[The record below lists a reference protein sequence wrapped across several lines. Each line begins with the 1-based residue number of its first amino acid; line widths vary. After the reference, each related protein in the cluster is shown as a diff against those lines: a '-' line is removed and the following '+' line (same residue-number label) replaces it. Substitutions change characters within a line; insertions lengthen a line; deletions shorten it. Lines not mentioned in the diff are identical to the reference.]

1 MATDET
7 KRHRI
12 VNKLQDLKA
21 DNFSEAEAILGYA
34 EELRNLTFEDVL
46 ALQLSEVLPKAS
58 LTDSSRKGALGNLLE
73 EHYFGYTIN
82 SDSQPDFP
90 NAGMELKVTPVEY
103 GNNRKKEWVIKAGER
118 LVLTMIPNNCE
129 IPVEYEGSS
138 LEKKTSDILLINYLR
153 DRSLKNTEQMIKFV
167 NRYQISGEDLEIIKA
182 DYEKITK
189 LVQAGR
195 AHELSEGMTNY
206 LGACTK
212 GATAEKSLRTQFYPM
227 VNGDGSLEYIPAKSR
242 AFSLKQSFMTSL
254 VQRFEKEQKEADQ
267 LVNNL
272 RELKENS
279 FDDVVLHLLAPF
291 EKRYSTDLGAEMAPD
306 LNPNAKNFHNALTWR
321 LLGSKKK
328 RIEEFDKANI
338 SVKAVRV
345 QKNGEIKEKLKLKNF
360 KFLDLHS
367 ETKWEESEW
376 YSLLSDKRYLFVVY
390 QEDERGYYL
399 RGAFFWAVPT
409 HLIGGE
415 EFENNTGTA
424 YEYWLDTKNKLRE
437 GIVLKQKGNM
447 ITNNFLGVAD
457 NPICHIRPGAD
468 ARAYRFTDG
477 RPEIGNVKKDAN
489 QLPDGQWMTKQAFWI
504 NTQLIAQEIKLNLP

>member
-7 KRHRI
+7 MRQRVI
-12 VNKLQDLKA
+12 NKLQDLKA
-21 DNFSEAEAILGYA
+21 DNFSDAEAILDYA

-58 LTDSSRKGALGNLLE
+58 LTDSNRKGALGNLLE

-129 IPVEYEGSS
+129 IPVEYEGSP

-153 DRSLKNTEQMIKFV
+153 DRSVKNTEQMVKFV

-212 GATAEKSLRTQFYPM
+212 GATAEKSQRAQFYPM
-227 VNGDGSLEYIPAKSR
+227 VDEDGLLKYIPAKSR

-254 VQRFEKEQKEADQ
+254 VQRFEKKQKEADR
-267 LVNNL
+267 LVNDL
-272 RELKENS
+272 QELKNNS
-279 FDDVVLHLLAPF
+279 FDDVVLQLLAPF
-291 EKRYSTDLGAEMAPD
+291 EKRYSNDLGAEMAPD

-367 ETKWEESEW
+367 ETKWEESDW